1 MPISS
6 YQAPDIYVEEVS
18 GGAKPIQ
25 AVGTSTAGFVGVAPK
40 ADAFVNVAV
49 GINNWPQ
56 FVDRYVAEGN
66 ASTPLSHAV
75 YGWFRNGG
83 GLCYVCNVGA
93 GGAIAG
99 GGRNKVGLDIL
110 ATIDEIAIVAAPGY
124 TDAASYDAVLSHCE
138 GLADRVAILDAP
150 RDVSDINA
158 LTRVAVPTVRGRGAP
173 PAPAEGEGEEQP
185 APTRA
190 AARGAAARDE
200 PAEPG
205 LRARDSKYGSFY
217 YPWIRVSDPLA
228 PTNTIVDVPPS
239 GHIAGIWAR
248 SDATRGVHK
257 APANETVRMA
267 LDVTYRLTR
276 DEQGQLNQFGVN
288 CIRFFSREGIKVWG
302 ARTLSA
308 DPEWRY
314 LNVRRLF
321 NMIEES
327 IADSTRWIVFEPNDR
342 ILWNQ
347 IRRDAGDFLT
357 RVWRDGALMG
367 ASPQEAFFVKCDAET
382 NPPDVVD
389 AGQVV
394 TLIGIAPV
402 KPAEFIIFR
411 ISQWAGGSQVTTVGG
426 G

>member
-1 MPISS
+1 
-6 YQAPDIYVEEVS
+6 
-18 GGAKPIQ
+18 
-25 AVGTSTAGFVGVAPK
+25 
-40 ADAFVNVAV
+40 
-49 GINNWPQ
+49 
-56 FVDRYVAEGN
+56 
-66 ASTPLSHAV
+66 
-75 YGWFRNGG
+75 
-83 GLCYVCNVGA
+83 
-93 GGAIAG
+93 
-99 GGRNKVGLDIL
+99 
-110 ATIDEIAIVAAPGY
+110 
-124 TDAASYDAVLSHCE
+124 
-138 GLADRVAILDAP
+138 
-150 RDVSDINA
+150 
-158 LTRVAVPTVRGRGAP
+158 
-173 PAPAEGEGEEQP
+173 
-185 APTRA
+185 
-190 AARGAAARDE
+190 
-200 PAEPG
+200 
-205 LRARDSKYGSFY
+205 
-217 YPWIRVSDPLA
+217 
-228 PTNTIVDVPPS
+228 
-239 GHIAGIWAR
+239 
-248 SDATRGVHK
+248 
-257 APANETVRMA
+257 MA

-342 ILWNQ
+342 ILWAQ
-347 IRRDAGDFLT
+347 IKRDVGSFLS

-389 AGQVV
+389 AGMVV